1 MNRRSY
7 LWACAAFMGMS
18 LLATACS
25 EEDPLSNGSD
35 QTDGS
40 SDGNEDENGGDEN
53 PVDSNTIVWPA
64 DTVVRLS
71 EHYTVPEGKSLYI
84 KEGAQIIFST

>member
-1 MNRRSY
+1 MNRELFVGLCSLY
-7 LWACAAFMGMS
+7 GNA

-40 SDGNEDENGGDEN
+40 SDGNEDENGGDGESGGFKYN
-53 PVDSNTIVWPA
+53 
-64 DTVVRLS
+64 RL
-71 EHYTVPEGKSLYI
+71 
-84 KEGAQIIFST
+84 AC